1 MSDSLVILSIIINGL
16 FFIGGFLLSLWW
28 VYVPLFLLF
37 LTKSLWLSHS
47 RQRFIND
54 MDWILLEVI
63 PPREIQKTPRAMEQF
78 FAGLHGGHGPPNWKN
93 VNIEGY
99 TQRWFSM
106 EIVSLGGEIHFF
118 VRTVSRFRDLIE
130 SNIYAQYP
138 EAEIVQ
144 VDDYVQSVSQ
154 EAIGHSHDLYGTELI
169 LAKDDAYP
177 IRTYLDFEKGVMT
190 EEQRIDPMASIL
202 EVMSKINDGEQVW
215 IQTLVRPVDDSWKKQ
230 GEELRDKLVGRE
242 KVKKQGFIKK
252 EAAAWKEA
260 GKEQS
265 QRLIAGQA
273 FESASDDPFSSD
285 SPFLWTTTKAEQDV
299 IHAIEENISKIG
311 FETLIRFVYFAPKDA
326 FDKPIVSSII
336 GFYKQ
341 FGTQNL
347 NAIKPNGRVGPDINY
362 AYEGKTGRNLY
373 RKKRVLAEY
382 KKRYF
387 PQYSTAISYLKLGL
401 FERLPIVSWFFLRSK
416 PFVFNIEELAT
427 IYHYP
432 ATTVK
437 APLTPKVEAKKGE
450 PPIGLPVE

>member
-28 VYVPLFLLF
+28 IYIPLFLF
-37 LTKSLWLSHS
+37 FVAKDLWLSHS
-47 RQRFIND
+47 RQRFINN

-99 TQRWFSM
+99 TQRWFSLEM
-106 EIVSLGGEIHFF
+106 VSLGGEIHFLI
-118 VRTVSRFRDLIE
+118 RTVSRFRDLVE
-130 SNIYAQYP
+130 SNVYAQYP

-144 VDDYVQSVSQ
+144 VDDYVQSISQ
-154 EAIGHSHDLYGTELI
+154 EAIEHSHDLWGTELI
-169 LAKDDAYP
+169 LAKEDVYP

-190 EEQRIDPMASIL
+190 EEQRIDPLASLL
-202 EVMSKINDGEQVW
+202 EVMSKISDREHIW
-215 IQTLVRPVDDSWKKQ
+215 IQNLVRPVDDSWKKQ
-230 GEELRDKLVGRE
+230 GEELRDKLMGRE
-242 KVKKQGFIKK
+242 KPKKQGFIKK
-252 EAAAWKEA
+252 EAVAWKEA

-265 QRLIAGQA
+265 QRLITGQA
-273 FESASDDPFSSD
+273 SESVAGDDSSSD
-285 SPFLWTTTKAEQDV
+285 APFLWTTTKAEQDV
-299 IHAIEENISKIG
+299 IHAIEEHISKIA
-311 FETLIRFVYFAPKDA
+311 FETIIRFVYFAPNDV
-326 FDKPIVSSII
+326 FDKPVVSSII

-347 NAIKPNGRVGPDINY
+347 NALKPSGRVAPDINY
-362 AYEGKTGRNLY
+362 NYQAKSRRESY
-373 RKKRVLAEY
+373 RKKRILSDY

-387 PQYSTAISYLKLGL
+387 PQYSKAISYLKPNL
-401 FERLPIVSWFFLRSK
+401 FERLPIISWFFLRSK